1 MSLAAPATVTLH
13 VLLFARYAELL
24 GQDTLTVTL
33 PAPATVGDLI
43 ARVRAEPGGTGLPA
57 RVLAA
62 VNLVQASDA
71 TPIAEADEV
80 ALLPPLA
87 GG

>member
-1 MSLAAPATVTLH
+1 MTLAAPATVTLR

-24 GQDTLTVTL
+24 GHDTLAITL
-33 PAPATVGDLI
+33 PAPATVGDV
-43 ARVRAEPGGTGLPA
+43 VRSVRSERGGDALPP

-71 TPIAEADEV
+71 TALADGDEV

>member
-1 MSLAAPATVTLH
+1 
-13 VLLFARYAELL
+13 
-24 GQDTLTVTL
+24 
-33 PAPATVGDLI
+33 VGDLI

-71 TPIAEADEV
+71 TPLAEADEV